1 MAGKNDYIIFTDS
14 GCDMSAEQLR
24 EWGVPYR
31 CLSFRFDGDDTEYS
45 NEDMPVEEFYDRM
58 RRGGVAKTSAV
69 NPKNFG
75 EAFDKILASGR
86 DILYLGFSSG
96 ISTTYNSAASA
107 ALALS
112 EKYPER
118 KLLTVDTLCAS
129 VGQGLLLYLT
139 LKQKKQ
145 GASIEEAAAYAE
157 RVKLNVCH
165 GFTVDDLVYLKRGGR
180 VSPAVAF
187 VGGVLGMKPLLKVD
201 DEGKLLTVSKVRGRK
216 SAISALVDAYGE
228 SAMDAKNG
236 TVYIAHGSCMA
247 DAEKL
252 SGLLRE
258 RYGASDILIGD
269 VGPVIGSHTG
279 PGILVLCFL
288 GNHR

>member
-1 MAGKNDYIIFTDS
+1 MSGKSDYIIFSDS

-24 EWGVPYR
+24 EWNVPYR

-45 NEDMPVEEFYDRM
+45 NEDMLVEEFYDRM
-58 RRGGVAKTSAV
+58 RRGGIAKTSAV
-69 NPKNFG
+69 NPADFG
-75 EAFDKILASGR
+75 AAFNKILASGR

-96 ISTTYNSAASA
+96 ISTTYNSAEAAAA
-107 ALALS
+107 ALR

-118 KLLTVDTLCAS
+118 KLITVDTLCAS
-129 VGQGLLLYLT
+129 VGQGLLIYLT
-139 LKQKKQ
+139 LEQKKQ

-157 RVKLNVCH
+157 LVKRNICH
-165 GFTVDDLVYLKRGGR
+165 WFTVDDLVYLKRGGR
-180 VSPAVAF
+180 VSPTVAF
-187 VGGVLGMKPLLKVD
+187 VGGVLGMRPLLKVD
-201 DEGKLLTVSKVRGRK
+201 DKGKLLTVSKVRGRN
-216 SAISALVDAYGE
+216 SAISALADAYGE

-236 TVYIAHGSCMA
+236 TVFIAHGSCMA

-258 RYGASDILIGD
+258 RYGASDILIND
-269 VGPVIGSHTG
+269 MGPVIGAHTG
-279 PGILVLCFL
+279 PGILLLCYL